1 MVSAIAVVHKGL
13 IATDMSDADIYK
25 LGTILREENVS
36 ITMKTTRW
44 PIRLSSLDTNS
55 ALTEDEL
62 NHLKNGAPRLT
73 WRKFKWTLPEKP

>member
-1 MVSAIAVVHKGL
+1 MCIHSVLNNYSRMLKGL

-36 ITMKTTRW
+36 IAMFDENNAMTY
-44 PIRLSSLDTNS
+44 PSSSLDTNS

-62 NHLKNGAPRLT
+62 NHLKMDCCD
-73 WRKFKWTLPEKP
+73 